1 MCCTIRDWPSL
12 CYCINLSINL
22 SINQYRDR
30 TSQIVSIAQVLIDPF
45 YRTIEGIATL
55 IEKDWCAFGHKF
67 DDRCGHGFDHSHHSE
82 ERSPIFLQFLDVLHQ
97 ILRQFPI
104 VFEYTD
110 DVLVFLVNHSS
121 SCLFGNFLGSMLLHT
136 VSEWLYYSSLY
147 YSITMTMIINSEHS
161 RYLISFSIFLS
172 INLSISTV
180 CF

>member
-1 MCCTIRDWPSL
+1 MIYVTDHPSVTA
-12 CYCINLSINL
+12 SIYQ
-22 SINQYRDR
+22 SINQCRDR

-121 SCLFGNFLGSMLLHT
+121 SCLFGNFLGSMLFHHYLIL
-136 VSEWLYYSSLY
+136 SSSLW
-147 YSITMTMIINSEHS
+147 S
-161 RYLISFSIFLS
+161 
-172 INLSISTV
+172 STV
-180 CF
+180 NILDMSSLFPSFYL